1 MARKRRIVDARA
13 DSDGDITHVR
23 FQDNS
28 RFTSV
33 EQAIPM
39 ADRGEIENTHV
50 VRARD
55 KKVHLRTNADGER
68 SNNLDDMAGDT

>member
-1 MARKRRIVDARA
+1 MAEKRKIVDARA
-13 DSDGDITHVR
+13 DSEGDITHVKFKGNR
-23 FQDNS
+23 
-28 RFTSV
+28 RFTPV

-55 KKVHLRTNADGER
+55 KKTHLRTNPD
-68 SNNLDDMAGDT
+68 SQKKNNLDDMAGDT